1 MIVGRGFFSGSANR
15 NDRLANAGASTP
27 IRNYG
32 GNMGY
37 KEDYGAGRVN
47 NVRPKPGVRI
57 QDVYGIKQADAGDF
71 SGGGVNVASAD
82 TSTFDRDDFQKYYNA
97 HGFEGKF
104 DSGRHSPIMIKMLR
118 DNHQQDI
125 KELRYRDGQFL
136 NRAKPEGNPFT
147 RFAGSLFNAVTG
159 TQPAAANVLDGKID
173 FGSAVREI
181 GNLPS
186 DYKATEAAAFR
197 AAENFRRQVAADER
211 VQGIIDRNPRLT
223 RGADGSVKA
232 VQQTRAEAG
241 ASANTAQ
248 GNRARVKANSVAR
261 AKAMAANRIS
271 KGQSASQSASANKA
285 SMKAAAKKRHSAF
298 KKKRAQKKNNKK

>member
-27 IRNYG
+27 IKNYG

-82 TSTFDRDDFQKYYNA
+82 TGGLSEDENYKAYMKLQGIKYPRTLSDMFHNLNR
-97 HGFEGKF
+97 GNM
-104 DSGRHSPIMIKMLR
+104 R
-118 DNHQQDI
+118 QDI
-125 KELRYRDGQFL
+125 KEGRYKDGQYYKEGSLL
-136 NRAKPEGNPFT
+136 NQAKPEGNPFT
-147 RFAGSLFNAVTG
+147 RFAGSVFDAVTG

-173 FGSAVREI
+173 FGSAVRGI

-186 DYKATEAAAFR
+186 DYKATEQAAFKS
-197 AAENFRRQVAADER
+197 AENFRKQVAEDEKIQR
-211 VQGIIDRNPRLT
+211 IIDRNPKLT
-223 RGADGSVKA
+223 KGADGRVKA
-232 VQQTRAEAG
+232 VQTTRAQAG
-241 ASANTAQ
+241 ASARTAQ
-248 GNRARVKANSVAR
+248 GNRARVRANSVAR
-261 AKAMAANRIS
+261 AKASAVNR
-271 KGQSASQSASANKA
+271 
-285 SMKAAAKKRHSAF
+285 R
-298 KKKRAQKKNNKK
+298 KKNNKKNNKK